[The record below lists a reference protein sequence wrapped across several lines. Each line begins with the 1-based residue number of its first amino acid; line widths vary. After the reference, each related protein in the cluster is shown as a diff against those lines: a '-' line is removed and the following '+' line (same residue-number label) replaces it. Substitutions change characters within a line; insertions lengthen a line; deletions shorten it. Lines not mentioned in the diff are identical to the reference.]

1 MRYHANARTNVQQ
14 RQRIRQSRDPYR
26 VQARQLG
33 VSGATIA
40 KWTQRPVPQDASR
53 RPRRIHKALP
63 PELEPVLAAL
73 RQEWLLDLDAVWQ
86 ALRQS
91 LFPQLSRSAV
101 YRELVR
107 LQLQR
112 VAALRPQARRARG
125 RFRACPPGFLPL
137 NVFYLP
143 RLDGRRRYLF
153 LAIDRATRLLTVQ
166 VYAAHNAASGV
177 AFLVHCQRF
186 SPFRV
191 YRILTDNG
199 REFTLRG
206 YRARGTTTKVHAFT
220 QACRRARIRHSLTKP
235 RHPWTNGLAER
246 VGSTFKTETVHRF
259 HFDGVAQLLQRR
271 MPSNATS
278 TSIARTKPWAA
289 KRRFSSC
296 TIGMPNN
303 RNGFSGNL
311 CSRSQR
317 GDTRQLIDKVV
328 NRYSLIEG
336 DSLRLTFNE

>member
-33 VSGATIA
+33 VSVATIA
-40 KWTQRPVPQDASR
+40 KWKQRPVPQDASS

-107 LQLQR
+107 LPLQR
-112 VAALRPQARRARG
+112 LAALRPQARRARG
-125 RFRACPPGFLPL
+125 RFRACPPGFLHL
-137 NVFYLP
+137 DVFYLP
-143 RLDGRRRYLF
+143 RLDGRRRSLC

-166 VYAAHNAASGV
+166 VYAAHKAASGV
-177 AFLVHCQRF
+177 AFLAHCQRF
-186 SPFRV
+186 YPFRV
-191 YRILTDNG
+191 YRLLTDNG
-199 REFTLRG
+199 RECTLRG
-206 YRARGTTTKVHAFT
+206 YRARGTTTDVHAFT

-246 VGSTFKTETVHRF
+246 VGSTFKAETVHRF
-259 HFDGVAQLLQRR
+259 HFDGVAQLLQ
-271 MPSNATS
+271 ATYAFERYFNEHRPYKAMGGQ
-278 TSIARTKPWAA
+278 TP
-289 KRRFSSC
+289 
-296 TIGMPNN
+296 
-303 RNGFSGNL
+303 
-311 CSRSQR
+311 
-317 GDTRQLIDKVV
+317 RQLMHHWYAKQPQRV
-328 NRYSLIEG
+328 
-336 DSLRLTFNE
+336 LRDPALTFTTW